1 MTTLQTR
8 ASVGVDGNVNV
19 VIPVGK
25 EEAGTEVLVTIA
37 PAPPRLSQ
45 KEWLEIIDRTA
56 GSIDDPTFFRQPQ
69 GDYENREPL
78 E

>member
-8 ASVGVDGNVNV
+8 ASVGSDGNV

-25 EEAGTEVLVTIA
+25 QEAGTEVFVTIT

-45 KEWLEIIDRTA
+45 KEWEDIVNGTA
-56 GSIDDPTFFRQPQ
+56 GSIDDPTFFRHPQ
-69 GDYENREPL
+69 GDYEKREEL